1 MKELL
6 SIYKKQSVVE
16 RNWRSL
22 KDKRLLVNTLY
33 LESPS
38 RINALMWVM
47 TLALLIFSATE
58 YLMRKKMEEQR
69 LTVPTPDHKN
79 ELSRPSLM
87 RVYQYLAN
95 SNISLTYS
103 PGTEFVRLT
112 GVPLDM
118 QQILLSMGEEWC
130 RYYISDTY
138 RPYIASAV

>member
-1 MKELL
+1 
-6 SIYKKQSVVE
+6 
-16 RNWRSL
+16 
-22 KDKRLLVNTLY
+22 
-33 LESPS
+33 
-38 RINALMWVM
+38 MWVM
-47 TLALLIFSATE
+47 TLALLIYSATE

-79 ELSRPSLM
+79 VLSRPSLM

-118 QQILLSMGEEWC
+118 KQILLFMGEEWC

-138 RPYIASAV
+138 RPYIASAFKKMSRKEQEKFIHEIYCSVTTKRLLLYKINLNKRRSDKI

>member
-16 RNWRSL
+16 RNRRCI
-22 KDKRLLVNTLY
+22 KDKRLQVNTLY

-69 LTVPTPDHKN
+69 LTVSPPDHKN
-79 ELSRPSLM
+79 
-87 RVYQYLAN
+87 
-95 SNISLTYS
+95 
-103 PGTEFVRLT
+103 
-112 GVPLDM
+112 
-118 QQILLSMGEEWC
+118 
-130 RYYISDTY
+130 
-138 RPYIASAV
+138 

>member
-16 RNWRSL
+16 RNWRCL
-22 KDKRLLVNTLY
+22 KDKRLLENTLY

-47 TLALLIFSATE
+47 TLALLIYSATE

-69 LTVPTPDHKN
+69 LTVPPPDHKN

-87 RVYQYLAN
+87 RVNLYLAN
-95 SNISLTYS
+95 SNISLTY
-103 PGTEFVRLT
+103 
-112 GVPLDM
+112 
-118 QQILLSMGEEWC
+118 
-130 RYYISDTY
+130 
-138 RPYIASAV
+138 

>member
-16 RNWRSL
+16 RNWICL

-47 TLALLIFSATE
+47 TLALLIYSATE

-79 ELSRPSLM
+79 
-87 RVYQYLAN
+87 
-95 SNISLTYS
+95 
-103 PGTEFVRLT
+103 
-112 GVPLDM
+112 
-118 QQILLSMGEEWC
+118 
-130 RYYISDTY
+130 
-138 RPYIASAV
+138 